1 MIELKA
7 LLSLNG
13 FCKSDF
19 LKDLV
24 EAEDYGVIIGV
35 DSGTKNLL
43 NAGITAD
50 LVVGDMD
57 SLENLIHKIKSE
69 KIIYPKEKDEIDA
82 ELAIEYCKEK
92 NLEEVN
98 IVCWKGER
106 VDMEYALLMLLS
118 RYRQL
123 WIKLLDEKS
132 ETFYIDGFAELE
144 ANSGEKWSILPIGG
158 DATVTLKGFKYEI
171 DRKLMPKDKPYGV
184 SNIAEKN
191 KVIVHIHEGGVVV
204 VRWKKNPL

>member
-1 MIELKA
+1 MKLKG

-13 FCKSDF
+13 FCIGNF
-19 LKDLV
+19 LKNLV
-24 EAEDYGVIIGV
+24 ETEDYGIIIGV
-35 DSGTKNLL
+35 DGGTKNLFDV
-43 NAGITAD
+43 GIAPD
-50 LVVGDMD
+50 VVIGDMD
-57 SLENLIHKIKSE
+57 SLKDLVHEINSE
-69 KIIYPKEKDEIDA
+69 KIIYPEEKDEIDS
-82 ELAIEYCKEK
+82 ELAIEYCRER
-92 NLEEVN
+92 NVDEVH
-98 IVCWKGER
+98 IACWKGER

-118 RYRQL
+118 RYKQL

-132 ETFYIDGFAELE
+132 EVFFVNSFAELE

-171 DRKLMPKDKPYGV
+171 SKKLMPKDKPYGV

-191 KVIVHIHEGGVVV
+191 KVIVHVHEGGVIV